1 MLKNP
6 FFVHAMVRVFY
17 DTWSNKVLY
26 ESSSS
31 EDMLNKIFFQ
41 HLYNA
46 PALQIRILSLGLN
59 VFMSFKMVRFELLLL
74 LQKK

>member
-1 MLKNP
+1 MLWYV
-6 FFVHAMVRVFY
+6 FVMVRVFY
-17 DTWSNKVLY
+17 GTWCSKVLY

-74 LQKK
+74 LQRK